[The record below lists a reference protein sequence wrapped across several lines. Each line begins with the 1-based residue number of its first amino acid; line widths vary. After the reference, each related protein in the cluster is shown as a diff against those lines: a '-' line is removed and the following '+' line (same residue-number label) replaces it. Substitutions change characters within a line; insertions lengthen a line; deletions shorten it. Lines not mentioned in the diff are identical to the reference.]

1 MDSII
6 SWVSHNPGVVI
17 TLVGY
22 AVSGIVAFK
31 IMEYKVKRLSLDF
44 ASCRDAIDKRCE
56 ECKRETEKD
65 MAEIK
70 AQSREEFKELRDVVA
85 KLADTASSL
94 TVAVG
99 KLEVL
104 VSGKTVQL

>member
-1 MDSII
+1 MEPLLTWI
-6 SWVSHNPGVVI
+6 SHNPGVVI
-17 TLVGY
+17 TLGAY
-22 AVSGIVAFK
+22 AVSGVVAFK
-31 IMEYKVKRLSLDF
+31 IMEYKVKHLSLDF

-65 MAEIK
+65 MAEVK
-70 AQSREEFKELRDVVA
+70 SQSKEEFKELRDVVA